1 MNKQAIAHCFSRA
14 AEQYDQYAHLQRTVA
29 DRMLAALP
37 GLAISPDPVIA
48 DLGTGTGYCL
58 PSLQRNYQPV
68 TLYGVDL
75 SETMLACARQRT
87 PQVTT
92 VLADLEQ
99 PPFADGH
106 LDLAVSSLA
115 VQWLASPNP
124 FISRMSAA
132 LAPGGHLVL
141 ATLGPKTLYE
151 LKQAWASVD
160 DGAHV
165 NGFQSAVDWL
175 DAIWASDLS
184 LTLWREE
191 RLEVRYDSPVELLRE
206 LKALGANH
214 VERREP
220 ERASNRV
227 KPMLSAYEGFKRP
240 DGRYPATWEVF
251 YIIASKV

>member
-1 MNKQAIAHCFSRA
+1 MNKQAIAQCFSRA
-14 AEQYDQYAHLQRTVA
+14 AAQYDQFAHLQRTVA
-29 DRMLAALP
+29 NRMLAGLP
-37 GLAISPDPVIA
+37 GLAVPSAPIIA

-58 PSLQRNYQPV
+58 PWLQRHYQPA

-75 SETMLACARQRT
+75 SETMLARARQRT
-87 PQVTT
+87 PQITT
-92 VLADLEQ
+92 MLADLEQ
-99 PPFADGH
+99 PPFANDH

-124 FISRMSAA
+124 FISRMAAA

-151 LKQAWASVD
+151 LKQAWALVD
-160 DGAHV
+160 EGDHV
-165 NGFQSAVDWL
+165 NRFHSAVDWL

-191 RLEVRYDSPVELLRE
+191 RLEVRYDSPLELLRE

-214 VERREP
+214 VERRQGQ
-220 ERASNRV
+220 RTSNRI
-227 KPMLSAYEGFKRP
+227 KPMLSAYDGFKRP